1 MDLGANGLALGPV
14 FASAAHGYD
23 TTDHYRID
31 PRLGDEADFAA
42 LVDAAHARGLRVLLD
57 GVFNHVGPGF
67 PAFRRALEQG
77 PGAPEAA
84 WFRFDWPPGWQ
95 PGTEPGYATFE
106 GHPGLVALNHDSP
119 AVAAYVA
126 DVMSHWLRAGADG
139 WRLDAAYAVPASFW
153 ARVLPR
159 VRAAHP
165 EAYFVG
171 EVIHGDYAAIVEET
185 GLDSVTQYELWKA
198 IWSSVND
205 RNFFELAWALERHDE
220 FLSRFAPLT
229 FTGNHDVTRLA
240 SRLSDARHLA
250 HALAILLTVGGTPS
264 VYYGDEQGFRG
275 VKEERAGGDDAI
287 RPAFPATPAELPPD
301 GWPVY
306 RLHQELIGLRRRHP
320 WLHRARTE
328 QVHLANEMFIYQVSA
343 GMSRRGMSRR
353 GRSGWWWRSAWRTP
367 PSPPR
372 CRWPA
377 RRWLARRPLRPG
389 RPGSRSRSPC
399 RRTAG
404 PSCRPGD
411 WAATVLHITPLA
423 WWYGERAPAMGR
435 VPAPAR
441 GQGGRCLG
449 HGCFSPHYCT
459 GLRPAAV
466 SRYASWS
473 RPGPEARSTMA
484 SPACSGVS
492 AGPRPLR

>member
-1 MDLGANGLALGPV
+1 MDAGEEPKVPAWVEHVIWWHVYPLGFTGAEADIGDRDPRGGPARVAHRLPHLLGWLDYAVDLGANGLALGPV
-14 FASAAHGYD
+14 FASGSHGYD

-31 PRLGDEADFAA
+31 PRLGDEADFSA
-42 LVDAAHARGLRVLLD
+42 LADAAHARGLRVLLD
-57 GVFNHVGPGF
+57 GVFNHVGTGF

-84 WFRFDWPPGWQ
+84 WFRLDWPAGWQ

-106 GHPGLVALNHDSP
+106 GHPGLVALNHDEP
-119 AVAAYVA
+119 AVASYVA
-126 DVMSHWLRAGADG
+126 SVMSHWLRAGADG

-171 EVIHGDYAAIVEET
+171 EVIHGDYAAIVNAA

-198 IWSSVND
+198 IWSAVND
-205 RNFFELAWALERHDE
+205 RNFFELAWALGRHDE

-250 HALAILLTVGGTPS
+250 HALVILFTVGGTPS

-275 VKEERAGGDDAI
+275 VKQDRAGGDDAV
-287 RPAFPATPAELPPD
+287 RPAFPAAPAGLPPD

-328 QVHLANEMFIYQVSA
+328 QLHLANEVFIYQVGEAPAGEALAGEALAGDRRLVVALSLADGENSAEIPGAGDVLAGQAAVAAGPPGEAVTVTLPPHGWAILSA
-343 GMSRRGMSRR
+343 G
-353 GRSGWWWRSAWRTP
+353 
-367 PSPPR
+367 
-372 CRWPA
+372 
-377 RRWLARRPLRPG
+377 
-389 RPGSRSRSPC
+389 
-399 RRTAG
+399 
-404 PSCRPGD
+404 
-411 WAATVLHITPLA
+411 
-423 WWYGERAPAMGR
+423 
-435 VPAPAR
+435 
-441 GQGGRCLG
+441 
-449 HGCFSPHYCT
+449 
-459 GLRPAAV
+459 
-466 SRYASWS
+466 
-473 RPGPEARSTMA
+473 
-484 SPACSGVS
+484 
-492 AGPRPLR
+492 